1 MINEITQFE
10 LKKSGKTKFNQNW
23 GYGTLTYGLINY
35 TGIVQF
41 KEDYILTNGSIYEVK
56 SIDLSINKKGV
67 LQIILALK

>member
-10 LKKSGKTKFNQNW
+10 LRKSGKTKFNQSW
-23 GYGTLTYGLINY
+23 GYGTLTSNLINF

-41 KEDYILTNGSIYEVK
+41 KEDYKVTDGCVYEVK